1 MSVESQ
7 VYVPPLSTRIS
18 PRLRHSSS
26 KALKVPQLKELLQK
40 CSVSFG
46 AKATKADLVKKVLET
61 PAALAE
67 LTGSKDASE
76 PAPAPV
82 EEDNDDL
89 VSAFCA
95 KQQNQ
100 KN

>member
-1 MSVESQ
+1 MS
-7 VYVPPLSTRIS
+7 PPISTRIP
-18 PRLRHSSS
+18 PRLRRSCS

-67 LTGSKDASE
+67 LTGSKDDAE

-89 VSAFCA
+89 VSTLQANIA
-95 KQQNQ
+95 EPEN
-100 KN
+100 